1 VFSKLMPRE
10 VAFFD
15 YFDKQSDTINEGCRA
30 LLDLL
35 ENYSDVTEKA
45 KRIKA
50 IEHNG
55 DTITHDCLARLHQTF
70 ITPIDR
76 DDIHRLITRMDDILD
91 YAEAVSQRLSIYEI
105 DKIPEEAKQLAK
117 TLVFGAE
124 RMGKAIHG
132 LRNMRNSPQILA
144 ECIEINRIE
153 NEADTIL
160 RNAVG
165 ALFKS
170 QKDPLYVMKSKTSAT
185 KMMTIA
191 TTRVV
196 VSMAVRRA
204 RGRCPRAYSPRPHTC
219 RSRIRGARRA
229 PSTSSR
235 RADLSA
241 T

>member
-1 VFSKLMPRE
+1 MLSRLMPRE

-15 YFDKQSDTINEGCRA
+15 YFEKQSEKILEGCKA
-30 LLDLL
+30 LQDLL
-35 ENYSDVTEKA
+35 ENYTDVLEKA

-50 IEHNG
+50 IEHDG

-70 ITPIDR
+70 ITPLDR

-91 YAEAVSQRLSIYEI
+91 FTEAVSQRLSIYEI
-105 DKIPEEAKQLAK
+105 DKIPDEAKALAK
-117 TLVFGAE
+117 TLVFGVE
-124 RMGKAIHG
+124 RMGKAIKL

-170 QKDPLYVMKSKTSAT
+170 QRDPLYVMKWKELYELLESAT
-185 KMMTIA
+185 DKCEDVANTLEGI
-191 TTRVV
+191 VLEH
-196 VSMAVRRA
+196 
-204 RGRCPRAYSPRPHTC
+204 G
-219 RSRIRGARRA
+219 
-229 PSTSSR
+229 
-235 RADLSA
+235 
-241 T
+241 

>member
-1 VFSKLMPRE
+1 MRAGRQARKGPRVLSKLMPRE

-15 YFDKQSDTINEGCRA
+15 YFEKMSDTIVEGAKA
-30 LLDLL
+30 LQDLL
-35 ENYSDVTEKA
+35 VDYTDVVEKA

-55 DTITHDCLARLHQTF
+55 DTITHECIERLHQTF

-105 DKIPEEAKQLAK
+105 DAIPDEAKQLAR
-117 TLVFGAE
+117 TLLFGCE
-124 RMGKAIHG
+124 RMGNAVRG
-132 LRNMRNSPQILA
+132 LRNMRNAPQILA

-170 QKDPLYVMKSKTSAT
+170 HKSDPLYVIKWKELYELLESAT
-185 KMMTIA
+185 DKCEDVANTLEGI
-191 TTRVV
+191 VLEH
-196 VSMAVRRA
+196 
-204 RGRCPRAYSPRPHTC
+204 G
-219 RSRIRGARRA
+219 
-229 PSTSSR
+229 
-235 RADLSA
+235 
-241 T
+241 